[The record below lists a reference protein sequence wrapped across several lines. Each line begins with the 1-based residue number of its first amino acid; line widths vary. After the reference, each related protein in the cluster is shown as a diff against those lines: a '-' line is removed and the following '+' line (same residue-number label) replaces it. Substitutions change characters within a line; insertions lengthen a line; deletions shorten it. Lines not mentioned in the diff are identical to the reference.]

1 MAIKGL
7 EVNKMNEYQT
17 YIKGPKKGRPKTFTD
32 RVIRFATEGMN
43 CMEVPSKSR
52 YRKFEIP
59 DRPGRFYFIGKNGA
73 VRVGW
78 TASNSILCISVFQT
92 WMEHWELEKGLLIK

>member
-17 YIKGPKKGRPKTFTD
+17 YSKGPRKGQPKTLAD
-32 RVIRFATEGMN
+32 RVIRFATEGMR
-43 CMEVPSKSR
+43 CKEVPSKSR

-78 TASNSILCISVFQT
+78 TVSNSISVTSEFQAKMVS
-92 WMEHWELEKGLLIK
+92 WEHKEGILGK